1 MELGE
6 RRHNLS
12 NVELGKRTIVNVWV
26 EKERHEQVVVE
37 KGRRVLREKVEK
49 KRRIYLSKET
59 ITSRLRE

>member
-37 KGRRVLREKVEK
+37 KGRSFDREKVEK

>member
-1 MELGE
+1 MELRE

-12 NVELGKRTIVNVWV
+12 NVELGKRMVISVWV
-26 EKERHEQVVVE
+26 EKARHEQVVVE
-37 KGRRVLREKVEK
+37 KGRRVEREKVEK